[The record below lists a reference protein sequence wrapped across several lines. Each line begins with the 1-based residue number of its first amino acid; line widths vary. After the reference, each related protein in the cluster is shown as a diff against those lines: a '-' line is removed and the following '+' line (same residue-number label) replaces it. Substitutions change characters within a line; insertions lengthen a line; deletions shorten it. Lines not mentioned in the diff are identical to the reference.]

1 MKTKLALFNRLINQV
16 APITKKRYGVYY
28 FLAIAMI
35 CGRYL
40 NDINVVF
47 GQVAIYFNIYLFSLI
62 FIAISYIT
70 HFLVTSNLTK
80 TLITVVTVALFS
92 FPFDI
97 FGISRITISQKN
109 SVFFEPGIA
118 EKKYLSDQIRN
129 QVINVGFPFKTTFL
143 FGLSFIVAL
152 VIFKVFKQNSIYRK
166 PLLLGYFFAIFSSWN
181 NFSLGSSY
189 GGLTSFVEKKDEY
202 FFWIVS
208 RFSNHSGLVSGDEF
222 VHRSITNFF
231 QLGYGENLM
240 LIRRPI
246 GYYLASQ
253 FSYIFNSYYVWVVI
267 NYISWI
273 ALMIASLYIYSRFSQ
288 KQYGL
293 YLLVLL
299 IGASPLFISYVGQT
313 SPYSLSISSLVC
325 TLALMIFLLEKLP
338 HNNLV
343 PIFSIIA
350 GIQFLIYDSFPWM
363 IAVAIVLYKM
373 GTMSIINV
381 FKAYFYG
388 LLIFFSYLV
397 SVKILV
403 TQKIDGQNQNQI
415 FNNLTGIIQYLQN
428 QDFKAIFQGLNFA
441 AENIFWLQAKIL
453 TWPLATLLIFVAVA
467 NFLHNDKAT
476 RYFARNLV
484 FPFYLVYAIFLLFW
498 SVGYSQYLAL
508 LPRMYAPIL
517 AITSIWIVV
526 TSTNSSNKY
535 IKYFLLTFI
544 FSGIIYSTLLN
555 FRILPDW
562 QQILFYVNFGRTVT
576 FVQ

>member
-1 MKTKLALFNRLINQV
+1 MKTNLVHFDRLIKHL

-28 FLAIAMI
+28 FSAVAMI

-40 NDINVVF
+40 NDINVAV

-62 FIAISYIT
+62 FIAISYMT

-80 TLITVVTVALFS
+80 TTITTVTVALFS

-97 FGISRITISQKN
+97 FGFSRITLSQKN
-109 SVFFEPGIA
+109 SVFFKPDIA
-118 EKKYLSDQIRN
+118 EKKFLSHQIRD

-143 FGLSFIVAL
+143 FGLSFLVAL
-152 VIFKVFKQNSIYRK
+152 AILKIYKQNSIYRK
-166 PLLLGYFFAIFSSWN
+166 PLLLGYFFAVFSSWN

-189 GGLTSFVEKKDEY
+189 GGLTSFVEKRDGF

-253 FSYIFNSYYVWVVI
+253 FSYIFNSYYVWVAI
-267 NYISWI
+267 NYCSWI

-299 IGASPLFISYVGQT
+299 IAASPLFISYLGQT
-313 SPYSLSISSLVC
+313 SPYCLSISSSVC
-325 TLALMIFLLEKLP
+325 TLALMIFLREKLP
-338 HNNLV
+338 HHNLI
-343 PIFSIIA
+343 PIFSVIT

-363 IAVAIVLYKM
+363 IAVALVLYKM
-373 GTMSIINV
+373 YAMKIFSVIKV
-381 FKAYFYG
+381 YFYG
-388 LLIFFSYLV
+388 LLIYFSYLV

-403 TQKIDGQNQNQI
+403 NQKIDGQNQNQI
-415 FNNLTGIIQYLQN
+415 FNNLNGITQYLME
-428 QDFKAIFQGLNFA
+428 QDFNAIFQGLYFA
-441 AENIFWLQAKIL
+441 LVNVFWLQAKIL
-453 TWPLATLLIFVAVA
+453 TLPLALLFIFVAVTTIL
-467 NFLHNDKAT
+467 NYEGTIRRFAT
-476 RYFARNLV
+476 NLV
-484 FPFYLVYAIFLLFW
+484 YPFYLVYATFLIFW
-498 SVGYSQYLAL
+498 SIGYSQYLAL

-517 AITSIWIVV
+517 AITFIWIVI
-526 TSTNSSNKY
+526 TTTNSSNKY
-535 IKYFLLTFI
+535 LKSFLLAFI
-544 FSGIIYSTLLN
+544 LIGIIYSSLLN

-562 QQILFYVNFGRTVT
+562 QQILFYVNFGKTVT